1 MATHYCRECTSSTA
15 LGAGARFCGNCGLV
29 AAVDPA
35 LPSAPVA
42 ENQTCPQC
50 GQADRVAKV
59 SGIVAAEFRRE
70 EYKWYDSDHD
80 RRSRTVVTSTP
91 LASQLKLP
99 EPYKKRPFASMA
111 GIAIVSVMIVLFFTF
126 VISTLADF
134 ISMQFLNLDHLDF
147 QLENQIQRTIFFS
160 AVAVEAIMA
169 IVSYGVRIPKLRR
182 KLVAE
187 SRIWS
192 QLKPAWDKLYYCYRD
207 DVVFSGGR
215 SAPSSRMIE
224 FLSEER
230 GL

>member
-1 MATHYCRECTSSTA
+1 MATHYCRECGTA

-29 AAVDPA
+29 AAADPA

-42 ENQTCPQC
+42 ENQACPQC

-59 SGIVAAEFRRE
+59 SGIVATKFRRKE
-70 EYKWYDSDHD
+70 HERYDRDRD
-80 RRSRTVVTSTP
+80 RRSRTVVTSTQ

-99 EPYKKRPFASMA
+99 EPYKKRPFASMV
-111 GIAIVSVMIVLFFTF
+111 GISIVRVILALFATF
-126 VISTLADF
+126 VISTLVAT
-134 ISMQFLNLDHLDF
+134 ISMQLLNLSPLDF
-147 QLENQIQRTIFFS
+147 QLENQIQRAIFFS
-160 AVAVEAIMA
+160 TVAVEAIVA
-169 IVSYGVRIPKLRR
+169 IVSYVVRIPKLRR